1 MSNSTTLLD
10 TIAVNSANKE
20 SVANALFDAASP
32 GMLWGRHAS
41 ACSGLTWGYYG
52 GQYGSN
58 AIANGTVS
66 LTASTTNYVY
76 ADNSTGAVSVNT
88 SGVPAGKI
96 SLYTIVTG
104 TTTVTSY
111 TDLRSFSPT
120 GLASGTVT
128 DVAATGGIETA
139 SGSDIATT
147 GTLRANLIP
156 TVYTAAHTIVTGDRG
171 QCVVMNSS
179 SAVSQALPTAT
190 GTSGNF
196 PKGWFVDFA
205 NIGSGTM
212 TLTVPTGTSLDN
224 VTNGTLA
231 LAQNTGVTAYT
242 DGTNWFT
249 LRGASS
255 GGGGGGMTNPM
266 TTLGDIITGASGGT
280 PQRLAVGSSGQVL
293 TVVSGVPA
301 WAAATG
307 GGGGS
312 LVPISRQVLASNQ
325 STITFSS
332 ISQTYSRLI
341 LKIYGRTTGSGTSS
355 TACSI
360 QFNGDSANH
369 NSVLHQYTGAGGN
382 SVYGVSNNTSSAY
395 IGDLVQNGT
404 TAGLV
409 GVIELTL
416 DEYAGTTF
424 DKVGNFRGS
433 FAVSNGISST
443 KGAQG
448 AIAYNSTSAI
458 TSMVVSLAS
467 SESFLA
473 GTIVCLYGVSDTAAT
488 SIPPFGTYDTPPPP
502 AAGFTGLNVSTSTL
516 TQQSTGVLSMNDTGS
531 SGVHAWYKAAP
542 STPYNITTRT
552 RGCGITGDP
561 SVGWIWYDSGTGKLI
576 VVSTSVTGSPRGPQ
590 LLIMYFTNTTT
601 WNSTQLTGNMYS
613 PECWIKA
620 SDDGTNL
627 KIAISSDGQN
637 FMQVWSASR
646 TAWLTTPGNV
656 GIQISANGN
665 ACAGTLFSWLQT

>member
-58 AIANGTVS
+58 AIANGTVT

-76 ADNSTGAVSVNT
+76 ADNVTGAVSVNT

-96 SLYTIVTG
+96 SLYSIITG
-104 TTTVTSY
+104 TTTAASY
-111 TDLRSFSPT
+111 TDLRSFSPA

-128 DVAATGGIETA
+128 DVAAAGGIETA
-139 SGSDIATT
+139 SGSDITTT

-156 TVYTAAHTIVTGDRG
+156 TIYTAAHTIVTGDRG

-179 SAVSQALPTAT
+179 SAVSEVLPTAT

-249 LRGASS
+249 LRGAST
-255 GGGGGGMTNPM
+255 GGGGGMTNPM
-266 TTLGDIITGASGGT
+266 TTLGDIITGGSGGT
-280 PQRLAVGSSGQVL
+280 PMRLGIGTSGQVL
-293 TVVSGVPA
+293 TVVSGVPS
-301 WAAATG
+301 WGAAG
-307 GGGGS
+307 GGGSGS

-332 ISQTYSRLI
+332 ISQSYSKLI
-341 LKIYGRTTGSGTSS
+341 LKIYGRTNGSGTSS

-360 QFNGDSANH
+360 QFNSDSANH
-369 NSVLHQYTGAGGN
+369 NAVLHQYTGAGGN
-382 SVYGVSNNTSSAY
+382 SVFGVSNNTSSAY
-395 IGDLVQNGT
+395 IGDLVQNGCPS
-404 TAGLV
+404 GLA
-409 GVIELTL
+409 GVIELTI

-424 DKVGNFRGS
+424 AKLGNYRGS
-433 FAVSNGISST
+433 FAILNGISST

-448 AIAYNSTSAI
+448 AVAYNSTSAI
-458 TSMVVSLAS
+458 TSFVLSLAS

-473 GTIVCLYGVSDTAAT
+473 GTVVCLYAVQDTAAT
-488 SIPPFGTYDTPPPP
+488 SIPPFGTFDTPPPA

-531 SGVHAWYKAAP
+531 GGLHVWYKAAP
-542 STPYNITTRT
+542 STPYNIATRM
-552 RGCGITGDP
+552 RGCGISGDP
-561 SVGWIWYDSGTGKLI
+561 SVGWVWYDSGTGKLV
-576 VVSTSVTGSPRGPQ
+576 VVSTSITGSPPRPT
-590 LLIMYFTNTTT
+590 LLIMYFTNSST
-601 WNSTQLTGNMYS
+601 WSSTQLTGSLYS
-613 PECWIKA
+613 QDCWLKQ

-627 KIAISSDGQN
+627 KVAISSDGQN
-637 FMQVWSASR
+637 WIQVWSASR
-646 TAWLTTPGNV
+646 TAFLTTPSNV

>member
-1 MSNSTTLLD
+1 M
-10 TIAVNSANKE
+10 
-20 SVANALFDAASP
+20 
-32 GMLWGRHAS
+32 
-41 ACSGLTWGYYG
+41 
-52 GQYGSN
+52 
-58 AIANGTVS
+58 
-66 LTASTTNYVY
+66 
-76 ADNSTGAVSVNT
+76 
-88 SGVPAGKI
+88 
-96 SLYTIVTG
+96 
-104 TTTVTSY
+104 TSY